1 MDVKFDPGSFKD
13 PEGRVFHHEG
23 VVYRTLSEA
32 AARRMQELSGTI
44 EGLVR
49 DGLLIDSQL
58 VSHREAGLPAERFGK
73 ILMRHQRIGVVTY
86 PFEWSFDMLRDAALC
101 TLDMLEHCL
110 DRGLILKD
118 ATAYNVAF
126 QRGRMRFID
135 TLSID
140 SYQDG
145 EPWDGYA
152 QFCREFLFPLMLTAY
167 RGVEFQPWLRGE
179 LNGLPLPDFARL
191 LTGRDYLRSGVLRH
205 VILPRRLEKSF
216 SDSDVAIR
224 SNFRDIRFSKELIGA
239 NLRGLRKLIG
249 SLSYGAADSVWID
262 YEKTSSYSDDASRA
276 KADFVNRALSRLTP
290 AGSNPTR
297 IVDLGCN
304 LGSYSLLAAE
314 TASSVIA
321 LDIDPA
327 CVNVLYRRLGQG
339 AKGEVTPMVGNL
351 LNPSP
356 GLGWN
361 LQERRP
367 LFERIGS
374 DAFLALALVHHICIG
389 GNVPLAS
396 FLDLLAGIAPGGVLE
411 WVDKSDS
418 MVQRMLRNRA
428 DVFAD
433 YTWENFEKLLR
444 QRFELAEVLESH
456 EGKRRL
462 CLLLPRDLSPKQ
474 STSSR

>member
-1 MDVKFDPGSFKD
+1 MDVEFDPGSFKD
-13 PEGRVFHHEG
+13 PEGRVFHHNGE
-23 VVYRTLSEA
+23 VYRTLSED
-32 AARRMQELSGTI
+32 AARRMRELSETV
-44 EGLVR
+44 EELVR
-49 DGLLIDSQL
+49 KDLLIDSHL
-58 VSHREAGLPAERFGK
+58 VSHGEAGLPAERFGET
-73 ILMRHQRIGVVTY
+73 LMRHERIDVVTY

-110 DRGLILKD
+110 ERGLILKD
-118 ATAYNVAF
+118 ATAYNVTF
-126 QRGRMRFID
+126 HRGRMRFID
-135 TLSID
+135 TLSIEN
-140 SYQDG
+140 YREG

-167 RGVEFQPWLRGE
+167 RGVEFQSLLRGE

-191 LTGRDYLRSGVLRH
+191 LSGRDYLRAGVLRH
-205 VILPRRLEKSF
+205 VILQRRLEKSF
-216 SDSDVAIR
+216 SDSDVGIR
-224 SNFRDIRFSKELIGA
+224 SRFRDIRFSKELIGA
-239 NLRGLRKLIG
+239 NLRGLRKIIR

-262 YEKTSSYSDDASRA
+262 YEKTSSYSDEASRA
-276 KADFVNRALSRLTP
+276 KADFVRRALSRLTSSRSTP
-290 AGSNPTR
+290 GR
-297 IVDLGCN
+297 VVDLGCN

-314 TASSVIA
+314 TAERVIS

-327 CVNVLYRRLGQG
+327 CVNALYRRLGQG
-339 AKGEVTPMVGNL
+339 AKGEVAPMVGDL

-367 LFERIGS
+367 LFERIRS

-389 GNVPLAS
+389 GNVPLAA
-396 FLDLLAGIAPGGVLE
+396 FLDLLAEIAPGGVLE

-433 YTWENFEKLLR
+433 YEWEHFEKLLR
-444 QRFELAEVLESH
+444 QRFELAEIRESH

-462 CLLLPRDLSPKQ
+462 CLLLPRDSGPEP
-474 STSSR
+474 SASGR